1 MFVRKILESKMN
13 NLQLKIRIDAIE
25 SSYTTDDS
33 LVVNGTCSFKFYDN
47 KENKVRSL
55 SFQAYGQTAVSLN
68 QSGVGSVQ
76 VISGRMTVY
85 KPNQE
90 HPNHRCLLTIERN
103 ICVTEGASGDRVDSM
118 QQPQSMP
125 VATVTKTPVATAA
138 PALAS
143 SNGSATEVYDDEIP
157 F

>member
-1 MFVRKILESKMN
+1 MN
-13 NLQLKIRIDAIE
+13 NIQLKIRIDAVE
-25 SSYTTDDS
+25 SGYTKDGT

-47 KENKVRSL
+47 KENQVRPL
-55 SFQAYGQTAVSLN
+55 KFQAFGHTAVSLQ

-85 KPNQE
+85 KPTQE

-103 ICVTEGASGDRVDSM
+103 ICVTEGASSDRVDSM
-118 QQPQSMP
+118 QRTQSMP
-125 VATVTKTPVATAA
+125 VATVAKTQGATTA
-138 PALAS
+138 PAFAS
-143 SNGSATEVYDDEIP
+143 TNGSATEVYDDEIP

>member
-1 MFVRKILESKMN
+1 MN
-13 NLQLKIRIDAIE
+13 NIQLKIRIDAVE
-25 SSYTTDDS
+25 ASYTKDGS

-47 KENKVRSL
+47 KENHVRSL

-85 KPNQE
+85 KPTQE
-90 HPNHRCLLTIERN
+90 YPNHRCLLTIERT
-103 ICVTEGASGDRVDSM
+103 ICVTEGTSGERDVPRE
-118 QQPQSMP
+118 QPQSIR
-125 VATVTKTPVATAA
+125 VATVAKTPVATTA
-138 PALAS
+138 PAFS
-143 SNGSATEVYDDEIP
+143 STNGSATEVYDDEIP

>member
-1 MFVRKILESKMN
+1 MN
-13 NLQLKIRIDAIE
+13 NIQLKIRIDAIE
-25 SSYTTDDS
+25 SNYTKDGT

-47 KENKVRSL
+47 KENKVRPL
-55 SFQAYGQTAVSLN
+55 AFQAYGQTAVSLN

-76 VISGRMTVY
+76 VISGRLNVY

-103 ICVTEGASGDRVDSM
+103 LCVTGGASANRVVEM
-118 QQPQSMP
+118 QQPQSTTAA
-125 VATVTKTPVATAA
+125 VAPKTTMATATA
-138 PALAS
+138 PAFAS
-143 SNGSATEVYDDEIP
+143 TNGSATEVYDDEIP